1 MVTRLS
7 QARLGNLILS
17 NAARKAFAPVPKLVR
32 ALDPEEVA
40 IRRDDLDQAIA
51 HLSRALSAL
60 LELEVRGSRDADNPP
75 PPRRDAMATESAA
88 SNVNERY
95 DVFVVENY
103 EDGAGAEKSNW
114 TRIGVAF
121 PHKDSDGLNVELRAV
136 PVSGKLVIR
145 RHVAKPRA
153 ASDAESCPPDASST
167 RS

>member
-1 MVTRLS
+1 
-7 QARLGNLILS
+7 
-17 NAARKAFAPVPKLVR
+17 
-32 ALDPEEVA
+32 
-40 IRRDDLDQAIA
+40 
-51 HLSRALSAL
+51 
-60 LELEVRGSRDADNPP
+60 
-75 PPRRDAMATESAA
+75 MASESASLNA
-88 SNVNERY
+88 NERY

-153 ASDAESCPPDASST
+153 ASDA
-167 RS
+167 